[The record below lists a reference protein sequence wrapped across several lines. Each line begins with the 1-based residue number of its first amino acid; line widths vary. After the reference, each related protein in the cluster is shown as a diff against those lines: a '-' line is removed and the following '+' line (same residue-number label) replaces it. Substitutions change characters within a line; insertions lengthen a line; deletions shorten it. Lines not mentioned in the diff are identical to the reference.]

1 MFKLFRKKKLQYLKR
16 KCFHYS
22 RKVPPS
28 CSCCS
33 NWSIFLLAML
43 FHSSSSATCG
53 ASSRLGLVSPS
64 QITIIDFHDF
74 RPDSQAIARQQ
85 SSSEHALHL
94 MPSVING
101 GDIGPCHVH
110 CSVQW
115 WGQPD
120 GLFGDDEYL
129 SRIGMCMSGESEGND
144 LTNHIYEQPL
154 CSPPSGWRGNCPRA
168 RPTRLGRGEIRPGG
182 DFVEKCLLVRGWQK
196 AGCVNRCLIFVKY

>member
-1 MFKLFRKKKLQYLKR
+1 
-16 KCFHYS
+16 
-22 RKVPPS
+22 
-28 CSCCS
+28 
-33 NWSIFLLAML
+33 ML

-53 ASSRLGLVSPS
+53 ASSWLGLVSSS
-64 QITIIDFHDF
+64 QIIIIDFHDF

-85 SSSEHALHL
+85 SSSGHALLL

-110 CSVQW
+110 CSVQLQW
-115 WGQPD
+115 WAVWWWWVSIED
-120 GLFGDDEYL
+120 WNVRSF
-129 SRIGMCMSGESEGND
+129 GESEGND

-182 DFVEKCLLVRGWQK
+182 DFVEKCLLMRGWQK
-196 AGCVNRCLIFVKY
+196 AGGCCVNRCLIFEKSEWWSP